1 MISHPYLN
9 SDRSFDFFCLTLE
22 HGQFAYIQKMTIC
35 KKDLYKI
42 YKVYTEHLDI
52 INKQSFEGLMY

>member
-1 MISHPYLN
+1 MTARLIFL
-9 SDRSFDFFCLTLE
+9 SDLHGAWAVCL
-22 HGQFAYIQKMTIC
+22 IQKMTTC

-52 INKQSFEGLMY
+52 SKQSFEGFMY